1 MKEDLI
7 LKVKNLSVQ
16 LGGEKILE
24 NVSFEVKEG
33 EVLTLLGPNG
43 AGKTVLLKT
52 LLGIFPYKGEI
63 IWKKGIKIGYVP
75 QRLAFI
81 KNVPMTVEEFFKL
94 KDVSKKETENILK
107 KIGLSEVL
115 EKEVGKLSSGQF
127 QRILIGWALSKDPQ
141 VLLFDEPMTGI
152 DIKGEESIYSLL
164 GKLKKERNLTLL
176 LVTHDLSV
184 VYKFSDYVI
193 CLNRY
198 PICQGKPRE
207 ILTPEGLEKLYG
219 QEVKFYQHTHQ
230 KL

>member
-24 NVSFEVKEG
+24 NISFEVKEG

-63 IWKKGIKIGYVP
+63 IWKKGIRIGYVP

-81 KNVPMTVEEFFKL
+81 KDIPMTVEEFFKL

-164 GKLKKERNLTLL
+164 GKLKKERNLTIL

-230 KL
+230 EL